1 MFVFCLLILSSLL
14 SVAKVVMAEESS
26 SALLTFD
33 RQRINRYSLDHL
45 PRSLSVRQG
54 PDRWLGYDLEK
65 GKLYKAWRAPANDSG
80 LAAKGFTTQSQG
92 VSWYE
97 DKTEASWHYS
107 FQDRL
112 SPLAIR
118 YLGCSDRQEHI
129 ELRWEMRYAERRFL
143 LNEHIPK
150 EASSQG
156 RMERRLY
163 VDRLEP
169 GEAIIPP
176 EVLRN
181 PWSLFDERGEQT
193 TRIFG
198 SQHYRWVL
206 P

>member
-1 MFVFCLLILSSLL
+1 MPTSFGLVFV
-14 SVAKVVMAEESS
+14 
-26 SALLTFD
+26 
-33 RQRINRYSLDHL
+33 
-45 PRSLSVRQG
+45 
-54 PDRWLGYDLEK
+54 
-65 GKLYKAWRAPANDSG
+65 PANS
-80 LAAKGFTTQSQG
+80 L
-92 VSWYE
+92 
-97 DKTEASWHYS
+97 
-107 FQDRL
+107 RL
-112 SPLAIR
+112 GSEP
-118 YLGCSDRQEHI
+118 LGCQARVVGGCSPSFVEFSFFEVVAEPPIRALANGQ
-129 ELRWEMRYAERRFL
+129 RTREMRYAERRFL

>member
-97 DKTEASWHYS
+97 DKTEASW
-107 FQDRL
+107 
-112 SPLAIR
+112 
-118 YLGCSDRQEHI
+118 
-129 ELRWEMRYAERRFL
+129 EMRYAERRFL